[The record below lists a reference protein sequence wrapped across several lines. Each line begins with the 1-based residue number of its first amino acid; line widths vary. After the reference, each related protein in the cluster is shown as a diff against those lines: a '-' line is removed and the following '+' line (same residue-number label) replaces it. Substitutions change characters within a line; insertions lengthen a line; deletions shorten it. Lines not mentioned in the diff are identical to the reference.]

1 MEFLAPLWLIFN
13 SSFPNGSDGWYF
25 LLKEFNMVFRG
36 RFSKIFA
43 YCLEQLLRMKLREN
57 AEPKCFTCDIKPTV
71 SLCQDNIVYSENL
84 GI

>member
-1 MEFLAPLWLIFN
+1 MEFLAPLWLIFDIYLP
-13 SSFPNGSDGWYF
+13 SGSDDWYF

-36 RFSKIFA
+36 RFSKIFT
-43 YCLEQLLRMKLREN
+43 YFLEQLLRIKLREN
-57 AEPKCFTCDIKPTV
+57 AEPKCFTFDIKPTA